1 MPLSN
6 DVNKRLVTITV
17 TIKVYADG
25 DIERSVFDNLL
36 SEEVLAKT
44 GETTV
49 SSSIIKDLDLD
60 FSYNEKNYKSAISDL
75 YHQLDDIYKK
85 SDIVDYHNAIDGKS
99 FPVKIYVRDDDN
111 TKVNVGQERTIDVL
125 FVVDIDEFLAAI
137 NRLES
142 INDYTYYLTKNYWTF
157 VCISDS
163 IFI

>member
-60 FSYNEKNYKSAISDL
+60 FSYNEKNYKSLPQLHL
-75 YHQLDDIYKK
+75 YEHNHIQASHQGSQYMPYAHLPLH
-85 SDIVDYHNAIDGKS
+85 VPHHNKQSPCHDHLL
-99 FPVKIYVRDDDN
+99 P
-111 TKVNVGQERTIDVL
+111 
-125 FVVDIDEFLAAI
+125 
-137 NRLES
+137 
-142 INDYTYYLTKNYWTF
+142 
-157 VCISDS
+157 
-163 IFI
+163 